1 MTCSLRFLLVTS
13 LVYTFLSW
21 CPKFC
26 CLFDT
31 HENHENW
38 YSKNKIEFTVYYH
51 VFYYFR
57 RRHQESTDLRNYHI
71 NPGFSSSESSSRSNQ
86 LTQSSTFDETDS
98 VTSASY
104 DSKFSRQSSFDGYN
118 HPMSSRSS
126 LGTISLPGLSRSTS
140 QDENLADSRTS
151 SWSSLLNNNE
161 EGHEAYATNIQYN
174 PLLEKLFE
182 DAESLNL
189 LPKHNL
195 QILCKQKD
203 QIRNG
208 RRDLIL
214 PDDDSEEIPFA
225 KYTFNKKP
233 ESIESR
239 SPSEKSSSSKES
251 RDSFDKLSK
260 RNKYLMSM
268 SNDSYMSSSLT
279 SSNFDP
285 ENMLSSYSGS
295 QPDRKTTKQASAD
308 PWMNSVN
315 EQMIYPATM
324 PQGYPQQ
331 PNLSMPIPSNSI
343 YFPQMPIQQQPPPD
357 QMLMNLGFA
366 DDVENFLPARF
377 AQDWKQKIIKKQ
389 QDMYVKAQ
397 QQMYYQSRPDI
408 TRRNSQL
415 YNQYSEQVSSDSS
428 PEQTTSTRSSYSSM
442 SKSDKKSK
450 VHSNNGKQ
458 NNLIVIEDRGTLT
471 ERQSSIEKLRYLLKS
486 DSLISSV
493 NKDNTELEMIE
504 NQEDDKK
511 EKAMDVKRKQF
522 ARARQKSLPIYLE
535 TLNEEDECSSVKS
548 RLMNARLQRE
558 SRSTDSSRSPSENSS
573 FSLSS
578 SNRDSVSEANFTD
591 NDINEYKLTNLQ
603 GTKISQNGDKKLTKE
618 MKNVPSICV
627 EGGVSNESLEID
639 EIMGNCHNKKLDLHV
654 EPAMV
659 SVVLND
665 TDSKHKNAKNLSH
678 LTPHFFGG
686 DVDDKMFRRR
696 SSSSLSVSPMPSS
709 PVTVIEV
716 GLDNQNDSLDN
727 VTDSIDHDDTGHSN
741 HIDSSFSEF
750 SNSLEEKIN
759 RNTVILK
766 DVPTKINNKLTE
778 SKHDVDVKNNLP
790 TCQKKFISQ
799 VNHVSK
805 TNSLSIEIPS
815 IEYQD
820 MCIQADDGSLSP
832 IVRFTDYEYL
842 FQKLMNVDEDNL
854 FYLAN
859 DCGTQYEAQPDNDSL
874 DSDKVHFFFNNSPAA
889 SSSRRHSGIIEDCS
903 NTFHKDKE
911 VQTCE
916 IDRQETGIQTDTC
929 RYVQTSDNHTSTS
942 SYYTRCHCPRS
953 YNMSDNVT
961 AIQTSLQA
969 TIERLEKKTRK
980 YSALYGKKD

>member
-1 MTCSLRFLLVTS
+1 
-13 LVYTFLSW
+13 
-21 CPKFC
+21 
-26 CLFDT
+26 
-31 HENHENW
+31 
-38 YSKNKIEFTVYYH
+38 
-51 VFYYFR
+51 
-57 RRHQESTDLRNYHI
+57 
-71 NPGFSSSESSSRSNQ
+71 
-86 LTQSSTFDETDS
+86 
-98 VTSASY
+98 
-104 DSKFSRQSSFDGYN
+104 
-118 HPMSSRSS
+118 MSSRSS

-140 QDENLADSRTS
+140 QDETFADSHAS

-161 EGHEAYATNIQYN
+161 EGHEAYAASIQYS

-189 LPKHNL
+189 LPKQNL
-195 QILCKQKD
+195 QILGRQKD
-203 QIRNG
+203 QIRNS

-214 PDDDSEEIPFA
+214 PDEESEEIPFA

-233 ESIESR
+233 ESTESR
-239 SPSEKSSSSKES
+239 SPSEKSSSSKDS

-268 SNDSYMSSSLT
+268 SKDSYMSSSLT
-279 SSNFDP
+279 SSSFDP
-285 ENMLSSYSGS
+285 ENMLSSFSDS
-295 QPDRKTTKQASAD
+295 QPDRKTAKQVSSD
-308 PWMNSVN
+308 QWMNSVN
-315 EQMIYPATM
+315 EQMMYPASM
-324 PQGYPQQ
+324 PQAYPQQ
-331 PNLSMPIPSNSI
+331 PNFPMPIHSNSI
-343 YFPQMPIQQQPPPD
+343 YFPQMPLQQQPPPD

-366 DDVENFLPARF
+366 DDVDNFLPARF

-397 QQMYYQSRPDI
+397 QQMYYQPRPDI
-408 TRRNSQL
+408 TRRNGQL

-428 PEQTTSTRSSYSSM
+428 PELTVSARSSFSSM
-442 SKSDKKSK
+442 SKRDKKSK
-450 VHSNNGKQ
+450 VTGTSNNAKQ
-458 NNLIVIEDRGTLT
+458 NNLIVIEDRGTAS
-471 ERQSSIEKLRYLLKS
+471 ERQSSIDKLRDLLQS

-493 NKDNTELEMIE
+493 NKDNTELEIIE
-504 NQEDDKK
+504 KQEAEKK

-548 RLMNARLQRE
+548 RLMSARLQRE

-573 FSLSS
+573 FSHSS

-618 MKNVPSICV
+618 MKNVPSIYV
-627 EGGVSNESLEID
+627 GDGVSNESLEID
-639 EIMGNCHNKKLDLHV
+639 EILGNCHNKKLDLHV

-686 DVDDKMFRRR
+686 DVDDKMFHRR

-759 RNTVILK
+759 RNIGILK
-766 DVPTKINNKLTE
+766 EVPTKINNRLTE
-778 SKHDVDVKNNLP
+778 SKHDVVVKNNLP

-820 MCIQADDGSLSP
+820 ICIQADDGSLSP
-832 IVRFTDYEYL
+832 IIRFTDYEYL

-854 FYLAN
+854 FYLAK
-859 DCGTQYEAQPDNDSL
+859 DCGTQYEAQPDNDLL

-889 SSSRRHSGIIEDCS
+889 SSSRRHSGIIEGCN

-916 IDRQETGIQTDTC
+916 IDRQETSIQTDVDHDTS
-929 RYVQTSDNHTSTS
+929 RYLQTSDKWTSTS
-942 SYYTRCHCPRS
+942 SYYTRCHCPRNAN
-953 YNMSDNVT
+953 YNLSDRDHSNVT
-961 AIQTSLQA
+961 DIQTSLQV

>member
-1 MTCSLRFLLVTS
+1 
-13 LVYTFLSW
+13 
-21 CPKFC
+21 
-26 CLFDT
+26 
-31 HENHENW
+31 
-38 YSKNKIEFTVYYH
+38 
-51 VFYYFR
+51 
-57 RRHQESTDLRNYHI
+57 
-71 NPGFSSSESSSRSNQ
+71 
-86 LTQSSTFDETDS
+86 
-98 VTSASY
+98 
-104 DSKFSRQSSFDGYN
+104 
-118 HPMSSRSS
+118 MSSRSS

-140 QDENLADSRTS
+140 QDENFADSCAS
-151 SWSSLLNNNE
+151 SWSSLLNSSE
-161 EGHEAYATNIQYN
+161 EGHEAYAANIQYN

-189 LPKHNL
+189 LPKQNL
-195 QILCKQKD
+195 QILGKQKD
-203 QIRNG
+203 QIRNS

-214 PDDDSEEIPFA
+214 PDEESEEIPFA
-225 KYTFNKKP
+225 KYTFNKRP

-239 SPSEKSSSSKES
+239 SPSEKSSSSKDS

-285 ENMLSSYSGS
+285 ENMLSSSGS
-295 QPDRKTTKQASAD
+295 QPDKKTTKQASSD
-308 PWMNSVN
+308 QWMNSVN
-315 EQMIYPATM
+315 EQMIYPAAM

-331 PNLSMPIPSNSI
+331 PNFSMPIHSNSI
-343 YFPQMPIQQQPPPD
+343 YFPQMPLQQQPPPD

-366 DDVENFLPARF
+366 DDVDNFLPARF

-408 TRRNSQL
+408 TRHNGQL

-428 PEQTTSTRSSYSSM
+428 PEMTVSTSSFSSL

-450 VHSNNGKQ
+450 VISNNAKQ
-458 NNLIVIEDRGTLT
+458 NNLIVIEDRGTAS
-471 ERQSSIEKLRYLLKS
+471 ERHSSIEKLRVLLKS
-486 DSLISSV
+486 DSMISSV
-493 NKDNTELEMIE
+493 NKDNTELEIIE
-504 NQEDDKK
+504 KQEAEKK
-511 EKAMDVKRKQF
+511 EAMDVKRKQF

-558 SRSTDSSRSPSENSS
+558 SRSTDSSQSLSENSS
-573 FSLSS
+573 LSHSS

-603 GTKISQNGDKKLTKE
+603 GTKISQNGDQKLTKE
-618 MKNVPSICV
+618 MNNVPSICV
-627 EGGVSNESLEID
+627 EDGVSNESLEID
-639 EIMGNCHNKKLDLHV
+639 EILGNCHNKKLDLHV

-665 TDSKHKNAKNLSH
+665 TDSKHINAKNLSH

-750 SNSLEEKIN
+750 SNSLKEKIN
-759 RNTVILK
+759 RNTGTSK
-766 DVPTKINNKLTE
+766 EVPTKINNKLTE
-778 SKHDVDVKNNLP
+778 SKHDVVVKNNLP

-815 IEYQD
+815 IEHQD
-820 MCIQADDGSLSP
+820 ICIQADDGSLSP
-832 IVRFTDYEYL
+832 IIRFTDYEYL

-854 FYLAN
+854 FYLAK
-859 DCGTQYEAQPDNDSL
+859 DCGTQYKAQPDNDSL
-874 DSDKVHFFFNNSPAA
+874 DSDKVHSFFNNSPAA
-889 SSSRRHSGIIEDCS
+889 SSSRRHSEIIEGCN

-916 IDRQETGIQTDTC
+916 MDRQETGIQTDVDHVTS
-929 RYVQTSDNHTSTS
+929 RYLQTSDNCTSTS
-942 SYYTRCHCPRS
+942 SYYTRCHCPCNAS
-953 YNMSDNVT
+953 YSMSDRDNSNVID
-961 AIQTSLQA
+961 IQASLQA